1 MRRKIVILLMA
12 VGFALGL
19 AVLPA
24 GIRAATHETLPASFA
39 AWNASNSEMPL
50 AIGAIGVNSAILEE
64 YGFASAT
71 QRSYSHG
78 SAKLQIAAYRMKDPS
93 GAYGLYSYLR
103 TPELHRV
110 DITEHASLAP
120 ARALILQGSI
130 VLDVRG
136 KNLTA
141 SQAEFKALAAI
152 IAPQSDEGP
161 YPVLYGH
168 LPQTG
173 FVNSSDRYIL
183 GPAALHEL
191 YLVGDGDW
199 LGFASGAEAEVAKYR
214 VNGQELTLLIVDYP
228 TPQVAE
234 KKLQE
239 WSHQFNLNGA
249 DNGADKPVL
258 FARRSLT
265 LVAIVDGAH
274 TEKQAAL
281 LLDHVHVAEELT
293 WNEPNFSVTQ
303 DNIGTVIAGIITGT
317 GVLCMFALI
326 AGLAFGGFRLAIK
339 RMLPGRVFDRQD
351 QLNVLQ
357 LGLGSKPI
365 NSDDFYGLGKEA
377 RP

>member
-1 MRRKIVILLMA
+1 
-12 VGFALGL
+12 
-19 AVLPA
+19 
-24 GIRAATHETLPASFA
+24 
-39 AWNASNSEMPL
+39 
-50 AIGAIGVNSAILEE
+50 
-64 YGFASAT
+64 
-71 QRSYSHG
+71 
-78 SAKLQIAAYRMKDPS
+78 
-93 GAYGLYSYLR
+93 
-103 TPELHRV
+103 
-110 DITEHASLAP
+110 
-120 ARALILQGSI
+120 
-130 VLDVRG
+130 
-136 KNLTA
+136 
-141 SQAEFKALAAI
+141 
-152 IAPQSDEGP
+152 
-161 YPVLYGH
+161 
-168 LPQTG
+168 
-173 FVNSSDRYIL
+173 
-183 GPAALHEL
+183 
-191 YLVGDGDW
+191 
-199 LGFASGAEAEVAKYR
+199 
-214 VNGQELTLLIVDYP
+214 
-228 TPQVAE
+228 
-234 KKLQE
+234 
-239 WSHQFNLNGA
+239 
-249 DNGADKPVL
+249 VL